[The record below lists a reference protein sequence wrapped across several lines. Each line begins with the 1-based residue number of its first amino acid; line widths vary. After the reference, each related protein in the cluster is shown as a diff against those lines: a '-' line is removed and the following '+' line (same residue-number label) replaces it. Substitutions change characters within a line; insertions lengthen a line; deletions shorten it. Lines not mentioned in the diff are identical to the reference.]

1 MKIHLQPMNVK
12 GSIVHLLMIL
22 NVNTYANVIL
32 MYRSIPKPPIPPPR
46 ANPGAFDFFEK
57 FWLNFRLCCQFRRS
71 NAPPVR
77 ASERVM
83 MMMMM
88 MMSRIERT
96 DIRVLF
102 TFLFAVGSDVSI
114 LKAPLAAAISPF
126 MSPLNPPNP

>member
-1 MKIHLQPMNVK
+1 MNENDQPEK
-12 GSIVHLLMIL
+12 AVHNIDR
-22 NVNTYANVIL
+22 YD
-32 MYRSIPKPPIPPPR
+32 R
-46 ANPGAFDFFEK
+46 E
-57 FWLNFRLCCQFRRS
+57 
-71 NAPPVR
+71 
-77 ASERVM
+77 

>member
-1 MKIHLQPMNVK
+1 MGVCKSTPFFAKSVILQIFFFKLETTISSRKV
-12 GSIVHLLMIL
+12 
-22 NVNTYANVIL
+22 NVNAIVTSNFSQIVRKATCL
-32 MYRSIPKPPIPPPR
+32 MAMTQNNSNDSLTP
-46 ANPGAFDFFEK
+46 E
-57 FWLNFRLCCQFRRS
+57 LNDLCS
-71 NAPPVR
+71 KK
-77 ASERVM
+77 EM
-83 MMMMM
+83 IMMMM